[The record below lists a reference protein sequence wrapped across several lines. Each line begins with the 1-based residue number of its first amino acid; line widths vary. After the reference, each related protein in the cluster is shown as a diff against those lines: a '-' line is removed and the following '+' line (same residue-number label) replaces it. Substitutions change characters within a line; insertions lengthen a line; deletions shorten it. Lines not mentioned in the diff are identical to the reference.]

1 MNNLKTIL
9 IDVEPLARDILRS
22 LLNDYPQ
29 IEIIGEAKNGED
41 AVEKI
46 ESLLPDL
53 IFLDIQMPGCDAF
66 EVIRRF
72 RHLKQQPVPVFQT
85 VYDEFA
91 LKAFETMAV
100 DFLLKPVDP
109 ERLKLTIEKL
119 GAIKGDE
126 SSQSD
131 KLDKLFAYLD
141 SAEVKQSKDQQFL
154 RIKAGDEIFFVRL
167 EEICYLE
174 ADNKYTVV
182 HTQNEEFLIKDTLGV
197 LESSLGSQFVRVHRS
212 FIINLKYLK
221 KLKKWFKGSY
231 VAVLNNKKQT
241 EIPISSEMK
250 GRLFE

>member
-1 MNNLKTIL
+1 MNSFKTLL
-9 IDVEPLARDILRS
+9 IDDEPLARDILRS
-22 LLNDYPQ
+22 LLKDYPQ

-53 IFLDIQMPGCDAF
+53 VFLDIQMPGCDGF
-66 EVIRRF
+66 EVIRRT
-72 RHLKQQPVPVFQT
+72 RHLKKQPVVVFQT
-85 VYDEFA
+85 AYDEFA

-119 GAIKGDE
+119 SALRNDE
-126 SSQSD
+126 SSQNN

-141 SAEVKQSKDQQFL
+141 STVVKQTKDLQFL
-154 RIKAGDEIFFVRL
+154 RIKSGDEIFFVRL

-182 HTQNEEFLIKDTLGV
+182 HTQNEEYLIKDTLGM
-197 LESSLGSQFVRVHRS
+197 LEGSLGSNFVRVHRS
-212 FIINLKYLK
+212 FIINLSYLK